1 MVYVDVFDSKLLKI
15 DKKLYKNIG
24 IYNIGYITIK
34 KNDDCENIY
43 SVNPLYLIIGEVDGH
58 IAEINGSKKMEVWFY
73 RQKQRSIRKMHRTLD
88 GIKNEV
94 ETINGGKKFEYS
106 KDFMKI
112 KFDSVDDLSLD
123 KPLTLLILAVI
134 VRSVFEENGKF
145 YPQDYLDGSLY
156 EL

>member
-1 MVYVDVFDSKLLKI
+1 M
-15 DKKLYKNIG
+15 
-24 IYNIGYITIK
+24 
-34 KNDDCENIY
+34 
-43 SVNPLYLIIGEVDGH
+43 IIGEVDGH
-58 IAEINGSKKMEVWFY
+58 IEEINGSKKMEVWFY

-145 YPQDYLDGSLY
+145 YPQDNLDGSLY

>member
-58 IAEINGSKKMEVWFY
+58 IEEINGSKKMEVWFY
-73 RQKQRSIRKMHRTLD
+73 RQKQRSFRKMHRTLD